1 MPAIP
6 NLSEIKDLAPIQPL
20 NDESNSC
27 GEFDLRIIK
36 AQAAYSNKTGRN
48 GILCIIEIVD
58 EDLASNIMHTLWFG
72 NNAASGSMKAY
83 NKDDDEKSNMMW
95 RMVKDFLG
103 SIGLDRDGEVEFDE
117 FEDINFTAD
126 VLFND
131 GCDEDG
137 KQEYPPKNE
146 LGRILG

>member
-6 NLSEIKDLAPIQPL
+6 NLSEIKDLKPIKTDDGQ
-20 NDESNSC
+20 SGSV

-36 AQAAYSNKTGRN
+36 AQDTNSKKTGRN
-48 GILCIIEIVD
+48 GLLCVIEIVD
-58 EDLASNIMHTLWFG
+58 EDLASNLMHTVWFG
-72 NNAASGSMKAY
+72 NDGKY
-83 NKDDDEKSNMMW
+83 TKDDEEKSNMMW

-103 SIGLDRDGEVEFDE
+103 AIGLSRDGEVELDE
-117 FEDINFTAD
+117 FEDLTFTAD
-126 VLFND
+126 LIYND

-137 KQEYPPKNE
+137 KQEFEPKNE